1 MGNIFFA
8 GGD

>member
-1 MGNIFFA
+1 MDMFA